1 MSPVGMRYRR
11 SPEKPTTSASM
22 RAPSLPS
29 TSQRSPT
36 AAWHPAASSV
46 SPTMRV
52 STPSTGGGGNCSTRR
67 VWRSSKL
74 ARLELRAASGIGAL
88 FAEDCSHDVLDAGLE
103 PLVDLRRVRGHAAA
117 AARHHRI
124 LDDRPGPVGARGR
137 ELLPDDARILRV

>member
-52 STPSTGGGGNCSTRR
+52 STPSTGGGANCSTRR
-67 VWRSSKL
+67 AWRSSTL
-74 ARLELRAASGIGAL
+74 ARLELRPASAICAL
-88 FAEDCSHDVLDAGLE
+88 FAEDCGHDALDARFH
-103 PLVDLRRVRGHAAA
+103 PRVDVRRVRRDAAA
-117 AARHHRI
+117 AARRSEEHTS
-124 LDDRPGPVGARGR
+124 
-137 ELLPDDARILRV
+137 ELQSQSNLVCRLLLEKKK